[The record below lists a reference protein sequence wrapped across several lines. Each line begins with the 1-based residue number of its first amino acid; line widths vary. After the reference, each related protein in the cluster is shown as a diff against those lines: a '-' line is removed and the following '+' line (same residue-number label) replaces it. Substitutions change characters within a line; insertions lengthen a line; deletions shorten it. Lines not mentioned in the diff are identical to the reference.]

1 MKRYWELARSRIDG
15 MSLRERAMIFAAVAF
30 VAIALLSTLLL
41 DPLLTT
47 QKALTTQIVQQQ
59 EKRKELQA
67 QMQDVFQA
75 KKADESSPLRI
86 RSAQLRQ
93 QLQEKNSYLQSLRD
107 RLVEPDKMVDLLQQ
121 VLNKNGKLQ
130 LVSLKTLPVSPV
142 MPQGANA
149 AEAGG
154 KAAEASAKADN
165 GQKQIFQHGVQIT
178 VRGGYL
184 DSLQYLAALEK
195 LPVQLFWGDVS
206 FSVDQYPDAVL
217 TLTLYTLSLDKTW
230 LAI

>member
-30 VAIALLSTLLL
+30 VAVALLSTLLL
-41 DPLLTT
+41 DPLLAT

-67 QMQDVFQA
+67 QMQALFQA
-75 KKADESSPLRI
+75 RKEDESSPLRI

-93 QLQEKNSYLQSLRD
+93 QLQEKNNYLQSLRD

-142 MPQGANA
+142 MLQGAN
-149 AEAGG
+149 
-154 KAAEASAKADN
+154 AAEASAKADN